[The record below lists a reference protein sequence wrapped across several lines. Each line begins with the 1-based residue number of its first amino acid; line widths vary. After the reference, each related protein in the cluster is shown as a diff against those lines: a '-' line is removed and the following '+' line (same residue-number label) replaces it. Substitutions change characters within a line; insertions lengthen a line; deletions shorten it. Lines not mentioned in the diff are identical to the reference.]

1 MNIFPFNQSSL
12 KQAHIFQFPLPH
24 FLFWKHSTLKIHLI
38 PSREIVNF
46 RSARDLR
53 SGVGKILVHIVDKSK
68 ILPEIQMNMSCM
80 KEGRDKVRRAI

>member
-1 MNIFPFNQSSL
+1 
-12 KQAHIFQFPLPH
+12 
-24 FLFWKHSTLKIHLI
+24 LI